1 MSLKQKLRALTL
13 GLLLAGATIMGVN
26 VRPEE
31 IDLLMQTM
39 NQTRAVCVI
48 PGESENGDGNPKLPL
63 DEQAG

>member
-13 GLLLAGATIMGVN
+13 GLLLVGTTLMGGN

-48 PGESENGDGNPKLPL
+48 PGESENGDGNPKPPL
-63 DEQAG
+63 DELGG